1 VPTWAEGWSKQDA
14 IFSTRTC
21 ILRMVIRIKPPF
33 SFYSPFGRAVSQPFL
48 TERTTSNFGLKPH
61 FKRVR
66 SIYSMR
72 MPLTPST
79 TARTPSTLPFN
90 AVGRAENDYIQFFAH
105 RKFRYWSRLVN
116 FVCKVVVSLPD
127 MHRGRLRLA
136 RDREELQG
144 SVVRAGAGTYSP
156 ECIFLVGR
164 AWRSSVDTNGPGAGV
179 HT

>member
-1 VPTWAEGWSKQDA
+1 
-14 IFSTRTC
+14 
-21 ILRMVIRIKPPF
+21 MVIRIKPPF

-48 TERTTSNFGLKPH
+48 TERTTSNFGLKPS

-72 MPLTPST
+72 TPLTPST

-90 AVGRAENDYIQFFAH
+90 AVGRAENDYVQFFAR

-144 SVVRAGAGTYSP
+144 SVVPRCGRLARPHLARAGTYSP